1 MLRNTPPVQ
10 TRNNI
15 WSSNWLS
22 HNALALLTSTLLVSL
37 GSSSSS
43 SAQAAGQASGQSS
56 AASDLDSYPR
66 ITAMETAILGKSYI
80 ADALPARLARMEAK
94 AFGKSSDK
102 ADLSD
107 RTDSL
112 QTYVETTLHKQ
123 MVVPGPGYQGPE
135 DQGSEDD
142 APLASAGASGR
153 VESTDAAAPPHPAAG
168 SYPRVTALEQAIL
181 EQAYEADSLPDRLAR
196 MEVKAFG
203 KATPDSALGDRTDA
217 LEDYAEKKLHKKILG
232 QSSTTVDSAE
242 SGAASGNSGSGAGGS
257 FLSKM
262 GSALLG
268 IPMNG
273 MPASG
278 GQSFF
283 APGFGPFAGVRV
295 RPRSAVD
302 NPSQSQAAAQASPQA
317 SHQPTAADQA
327 IIEAATPPAPA
338 VRLATKVGWCERRV
352 FGQVA
357 YDKHLTDRLNL
368 LNNALKFDPGKT
380 GLDLMDDIDKLI
392 KAAAALAAKDN

>member
-1 MLRNTPPVQ
+1 MA
-10 TRNNI
+10 I
-15 WSSNWLS
+15 
-22 HNALALLTSTLLVSL
+22 LALVLAVPA
-37 GSSSSS
+37 GYCAAAEAQGA
-43 SAQAAGQASGQSS
+43 SADQ
-56 AASDLDSYPR
+56 DSYPR

-80 ADALPARLARMEAK
+80 GDVLPARLARMEAK
-94 AFGKSSDK
+94 AFGKSSDG

-112 QTYVETTLHKQ
+112 QSYVETTLHKQ

-135 DQGSEDD
+135 EDD
-142 APLASAGASGR
+142 AQPSPAGASGR
-153 VESTDAAAPPHPAAG
+153 VEQTDSAGAPEAKSA

-181 EQAYEADSLPDRLAR
+181 EQTYDGEALGDRLGR

-203 KATPDSALGDRTDA
+203 KAMPDSALGDRTDA

-232 QSSTTVDSAE
+232 QSSTTVDSAQ
-242 SGAASGNSGSGAGGS
+242 SGAASGGAGAGGGGS

-283 APGFGPFAGVRV
+283 VPGIGPFAGVRA
-295 RPRSAVD
+295 RPRSAVE
-302 NPSQSQAAAQASPQA
+302 NQSQGAAQAPQA

-327 IIEAATPPAPA
+327 IIEAATPPAPG
-338 VRLATKVGWCERRV
+338 VRLATKVAWCEHKV

-368 LNNALKFDPGKT
+368 LNGALKFDPGKK
-380 GLDLMDDIDKLI
+380 GLDLMDDIDKMI
-392 KAAAALAAKDN
+392 KATAAIDQSSGAK

>member
-1 MLRNTPPVQ
+1 MA
-10 TRNNI
+10 I
-15 WSSNWLS
+15 
-22 HNALALLTSTLLVSL
+22 LALVLAVPADYCAAAEAQ
-37 GSSSSS
+37 GA
-43 SAQAAGQASGQSS
+43 SADQ
-56 AASDLDSYPR
+56 DSYPR
-66 ITAMETAILGKSYI
+66 ITAMETAILGKSYSG
-80 ADALPARLARMEAK
+80 DALPARLTRMEVK
-94 AFGKSSDK
+94 AFGKASAG

-107 RTDSL
+107 RSDNL
-112 QTYVETTLHKQ
+112 QNYVETTLHKQ

-135 DQGSEDD
+135 EDD
-142 APLASAGASGR
+142 AQAAPAGASGR
-153 VESTDAAAPPHPAAG
+153 VEQTDAAEAKSA

-181 EQAYEADSLPDRLAR
+181 EQTYDGEALSDRLGR

-203 KATPDSALGDRTDA
+203 KATPDAALGDRADA

-232 QSSTTVDSAE
+232 QSSTTVDSAQ
-242 SGAASGNSGSGAGGS
+242 SGAASGGTGAGGGGS

-283 APGFGPFAGVRV
+283 VPGIGPFAGVRA
-295 RPRSAVD
+295 RPRSAVE
-302 NPSQSQAAAQASPQA
+302 SEAAAQAPQA
-317 SHQPTAADQA
+317 SHQLTAADQA
-327 IIEAATPPAPA
+327 IIEAATPPAPG
-338 VRLATKVGWCERRV
+338 VRLATKVAWCERKV

-368 LNNALKFDPGKT
+368 LNNALKFDPGKK

-392 KAAAALAAKDN
+392 KAAAAIDQSSGAK

>member
-1 MLRNTPPVQ
+1 MLRNTPPVHAPKS
-10 TRNNI
+10 I
-15 WSSNWLS
+15 WVSRWL
-22 HNALALLTSTLLVSL
+22 HPGAMVFLALMLLASIA
-37 GSSSSS
+37 SS
-43 SAQAAGQASGQSS
+43 SAALAQSAS
-56 AASDLDSYPR
+56 ASDLDSYPR
-66 ITAMETAILGKSYI
+66 ITAMETAILGKSYTG
-80 ADALPARLARMEAK
+80 DALPARLARMEAK
-94 AFGKSSDK
+94 AFGKSADK

-112 QTYVETTLHKQ
+112 QTYVETTLHKP

-135 DQGSEDD
+135 EQGSEDD
-142 APLASAGASGR
+142 APPASAGASGR
-153 VESTDAAAPPHPAAG
+153 VEITDSATAPHPTAG

-181 EQAYEADSLPDRLAR
+181 EQPYEADPLPDRLSR

-203 KATPDSALGDRTDA
+203 KATPDLALGDRTDA

-242 SGAASGNSGSGAGGS
+242 SGATSGNTGSGAGGS

-302 NPSQSQAAAQASPQA
+302 NSSQATAQAAGQANPQA
-317 SHQPTAADQA
+317 SHQPSAADQA
-327 IIEAATPPAPA
+327 IIEASTPPAPA
-338 VRLATKVGWCERRV
+338 VRLATKVGWCEQRV

-357 YDKHLTDRLNL
+357 YDKHLTDRLTL

-392 KAAAALAAKDN
+392 KAAAALPAKDN

>member
-1 MLRNTPPVQ
+1 MA
-10 TRNNI
+10 I
-15 WSSNWLS
+15 
-22 HNALALLTSTLLVSL
+22 LALVLAVPADYCAAAEAQ
-37 GSSSSS
+37 GA
-43 SAQAAGQASGQSS
+43 SADQ
-56 AASDLDSYPR
+56 DSYPR
-66 ITAMETAILGKSYI
+66 ITAMETAILGKSYSG
-80 ADALPARLARMEAK
+80 DALPARLARMEVK
-94 AFGKSSDK
+94 AFGKASDG

-112 QTYVETTLHKQ
+112 QSYVETTLHKQ

-135 DQGSEDD
+135 EDD
-142 APLASAGASGR
+142 APSAPADASGR
-153 VESTDAAAPPHPAAG
+153 VEQTDSAAAPVAVG

-181 EQAYEADSLPDRLAR
+181 EQTYDGEALSDRLGR

-203 KATPDSALGDRTDA
+203 KAMPDAALGDRTDA

-232 QSSTTVDSAE
+232 QSSTTVDSAQ
-242 SGAASGNSGSGAGGS
+242 SGAASGGTGSGSGGS

-283 APGFGPFAGVRV
+283 VPGIGPFAGVRA
-295 RPRSAVD
+295 RPRSAVE
-302 NPSQSQAAAQASPQA
+302 SESQAAAQSTQA

-327 IIEAATPPAPA
+327 IIEAATPPAPG
-338 VRLATKVGWCERRV
+338 VRLATKVAWCEHKV

-368 LNNALKFDPGKT
+368 LNNALKFDPGKK

-392 KAAAALAAKDN
+392 KAAAAIDQGSGAK